1 MAADSE
7 AQPKEVTMVTASAA
21 LTTLVTV
28 VSRGSRLGQ
37 RTVDCHGSAHKPQY
51 LARAVGSLGTARR
64 LNIVL
69 LNSCQAKPGQIRL
82 QYANKI
88 LYEKEVLTAV
98 S

>member
-1 MAADSE
+1 MRRAACARCAVRD
-7 AQPKEVTMVTASAA
+7 ADVPV
-21 LTTLVTV
+21 
-28 VSRGSRLGQ
+28 